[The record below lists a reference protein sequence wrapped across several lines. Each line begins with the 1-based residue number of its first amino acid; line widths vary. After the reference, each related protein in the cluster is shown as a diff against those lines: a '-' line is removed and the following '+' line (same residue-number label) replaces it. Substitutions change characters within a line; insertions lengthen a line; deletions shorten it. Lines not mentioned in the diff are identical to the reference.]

1 MHVPI
6 ACALSA
12 TAAHRQVDEWQAL
25 LAEVSAG
32 SERSSTTQLSVR
44 LVDDPD
50 LVASVIALARREK
63 ACCPF
68 FEFTLRIEAE
78 TVSLHIGVPEDAT
91 ALLDDFASVAS
102 GRVTE

>member
-1 MHVPI
+1 MAKV
-6 ACALSA
+6 
-12 TAAHRQVDEWQAL
+12 W
-25 LAEVSAG
+25 AG
-32 SERSSTTQLSVR
+32 SERVSTGELSVR

-50 LVASVIALARREK
+50 LVASVIAHARREK

-78 TVSLHIGVPEDAT
+78 PLFLHIGVPEEAT

-102 GRVTE
+102 GRVTQ